1 MKPVIWLIGGTSEG
15 RRLIKEM
22 AALPVQLFVSVATEY
37 GASLIEPQENTTV
50 LAERMDLAAMKA
62 FLAANRP
69 AYVIDATHPY
79 ATIVTATVQQA
90 CEEEHCRY
98 LRLVRPQGEAG
109 DYITVHDFAEA
120 VELLNHLEG
129 NIFLTTGSK
138 NLPDFTG
145 VKDYAERIALRILP
159 MESSLKSALEL
170 GYKPANIICM
180 QGPFA
185 KDLNIAI
192 LKKYGSKFMVTKDS
206 GKAGG
211 FDEKVEAAAEAGAKL
226 IVVGRATEEVG
237 AGLGE
242 IIELLKRSFA

>member
-1 MKPVIWLIGGTSEG
+1 
-15 RRLIKEM
+15 
-22 AALPVQLFVSVATEY
+22 
-37 GASLIEPQENTTV
+37 
-50 LAERMDLAAMKA
+50 
-62 FLAANRP
+62 
-69 AYVIDATHPY
+69 
-79 ATIVTATVQQA
+79 
-90 CEEEHCRY
+90 
-98 LRLVRPQGEAG
+98 
-109 DYITVHDFAEA
+109 
-120 VELLNHLEG
+120 
-129 NIFLTTGSK
+129 
-138 NLPDFTG
+138 
-145 VKDYAERIALRILP
+145 

-185 KDLNIAI
+185 KDLNIAM
-192 LKKYGSKFMVTKDS
+192 LKKYGSRFMVTKDS